1 MLNFLWWVLIVDLL
15 SSVLVEARQLNWLHK
30 FILLLTMAKK
40 LQPLR
45 RLMIASSKQ
54 PKLFRLCCYEMKHF
68 ILVSRAAAW
77 FGICLNF
84 IRQHN
89 LSLFQLQPPPCIPS
103 TNPRLVYQFRSNK
116 VQRVLQHMKLSGRP
130 LPYACCQG
138 LLCVWV
144 TNQSWELDRRSG

>member
-1 MLNFLWWVLIVDLL
+1 MLNFLWRALIVDLL
-15 SSVLVEARQLNWLHK
+15 SSFLVQSRQLNWLHK

-54 PKLFRLCCYEMKHF
+54 PKLFGLCCYEMKHF
-68 ILVSRAAAW
+68 ILTSCLQSDFRFWILFSATQPFFVSAPA
-77 FGICLNF
+77 
-84 IRQHN
+84 
-89 LSLFQLQPPPCIPS
+89 PPCIPS
-103 TNPRLVYQFRSNK
+103 ANPRLVYQFSSNK

-138 LLCVWV
+138 LLCVCV